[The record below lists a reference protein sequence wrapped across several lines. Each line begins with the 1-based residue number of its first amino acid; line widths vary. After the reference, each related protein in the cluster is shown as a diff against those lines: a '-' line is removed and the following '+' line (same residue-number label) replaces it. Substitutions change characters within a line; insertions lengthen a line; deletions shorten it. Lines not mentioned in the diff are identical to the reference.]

1 MTKTGMSACFHCFAR
16 LTSPTLRARFVDLF
30 RRLMLDEEVICA
42 NFFRSNG
49 GIHLVEGFSAE
60 RLLTAYIF
68 QILLDPAASDGL
80 SRDEAPVARRN
91 VIPRELHRFFSRPR
105 QNFEPAFDQELLW
118 IAARALNP
126 AILFPAA
133 HISTG
138 RTHIL
143 RGDGKVFG

>member
-1 MTKTGMSACFHCFAR
+1 MISLSSGVWLAEMS
-16 LTSPTLRARFVDLF
+16 SPK
-30 RRLMLDEEVICA
+30 
-42 NFFRSNG
+42 
-49 GIHLVEGFSAE
+49 
-60 RLLTAYIF
+60 
-68 QILLDPAASDGL
+68 
-80 SRDEAPVARRN
+80 
-91 VIPRELHRFFSRPR
+91 LHRFFSRPR

-133 HISTG
+133 HTSTG